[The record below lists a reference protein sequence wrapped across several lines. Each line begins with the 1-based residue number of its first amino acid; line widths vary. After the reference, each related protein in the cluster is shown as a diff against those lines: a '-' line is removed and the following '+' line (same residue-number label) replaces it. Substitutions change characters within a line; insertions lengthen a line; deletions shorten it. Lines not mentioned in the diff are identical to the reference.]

1 MQVYEVSDVPNNQ
14 EISSYVLKDI
24 KSQFA
29 KSLQGFTF
37 YEFTLEELGLP
48 THDHLLKQTQK
59 LEKLVGLQGW
69 KVRGKQCPDYKGMSL
84 TYNEDFNEPDTSVY
98 HQTLGMLKM
107 KHSYSKSVGG
117 GDVVNKK
124 NGYYDTY
131 GFRHIHDCVYDLYK
145 PLFDKIN
152 GPISRGRISYF
163 YPHLRD
169 PYDDRGWHIDEDP
182 TKLCRINIPLQTNS
196 NHIIRMKGD
205 DGYGNSFEM
214 EKHFEVGKAYI
225 WNTKIPHEVTFM
237 EKTSDMAPR
246 IHMVMGF
253 LPWLNYNK
261 DMDCFWHSDNYG
273 KTMHDI
279 ISNRLFIK

>member
-1 MQVYEVSDVPNNQ
+1 MQVYEVSTVPNSQ

-29 KSLQGFTF
+29 KSLEGFTF
-37 YEFTLEELGLP
+37 YEFTLKELGLP
-48 THDHLLKQTQK
+48 SHDYLLKQTKK
-59 LEKLVGLQGW
+59 LENLVGLQGW
-69 KVRGKQCPDYKGMSL
+69 KVRGKECKDYKGISL
-84 TYNEDFNEPDTSVY
+84 TYNEDFNESDTSVY
-98 HQTLGMLKM
+98 HQTLGMFKM
-107 KHSYSKSVGG
+107 QNSYSKNVGG

-124 NGYYDTY
+124 NSYYDTY

-145 PLFDKIN
+145 SLFDKIN

-237 EKTSDMAPR
+237 EKTSDMTPR
-246 IHMVMGF
+246 IHMVIGF

-273 KTMHDI
+273 KQMKDI
-279 ISNRLFIK
+279 ITNKLFIR